1 MMAQSHS
8 SLPALADR
16 QFVAW
21 QQLIEARTGLD
32 FSLHRSILQSGLHRA
47 LRHAGQFDCDTY
59 FDEIQHQ
66 PDGAPAWQMLIE
78 CIAVKETSFLRQP
91 AAFELVR
98 HYLYQRAPT
107 VASLDLWSV
116 GCATGEEAYGL
127 AIAAND
133 AIETQQAPCCFGVLA
148 TDICPDALRQAR
160 AGQFARR
167 RLERLPDIMRRR
179 YFAAPADSAGSG
191 THIGG
196 YEQVVDSL
204 RQRVCFMQANLLQVE
219 QLPALPM
226 DVIFCQNVLVYFR
239 RWRTRH
245 ILDALVQRLKPGGL
259 LVLGPGEAAHWQHP
273 ALVRQTHGGV
283 SAWLRRSEQDV

>member
-1 MMAQSHS
+1 MMAQSYS
-8 SLPALADR
+8 SLPALVDR

-47 LRHAGQFDCDTY
+47 LRHAGEFDCDTY
-59 FDEIQHQ
+59 FEQIQHQ
-66 PDGAPAWQMLIE
+66 PNGAPVWQALIE
-78 CIAVKETSFLRQP
+78 CIAIKETSFLRQP
-91 AAFELVR
+91 EAFELVR
-98 HYLYQRAPT
+98 NYLYQRAPA
-107 VASLDLWSV
+107 VPSLDLWSV

-127 AIAAND
+127 AMAAND
-133 AIETQQAPCCFGVLA
+133 AIETQGASCRFGVLA

-179 YFAAPADSAGSG
+179 YFAAADGDR
-191 THIGG
+191 
-196 YEQVVDSL
+196 EQVVDSV

-219 QLPALPM
+219 QLPVLPM

-245 ILDALVQRLKPGGL
+245 VLDALVRRLKPGGL

-273 ALVRQTHGGV
+273 ALLRQAHAGV
-283 SAWLRRSEQDV
+283 SAWLRRPAEENV